1 MFVGIKLFSSQAL
14 GFEACSSM
22 AFLVYLGKFR
32 EKGNSTQWFTY
43 TGHTRVQAAQ
53 SDELELRQ
61 DSRKVQAS
69 S

>member
-1 MFVGIKLFSSQAL
+1 
-14 GFEACSSM
+14 M

-53 SDELELRQ
+53 SDELALRQ